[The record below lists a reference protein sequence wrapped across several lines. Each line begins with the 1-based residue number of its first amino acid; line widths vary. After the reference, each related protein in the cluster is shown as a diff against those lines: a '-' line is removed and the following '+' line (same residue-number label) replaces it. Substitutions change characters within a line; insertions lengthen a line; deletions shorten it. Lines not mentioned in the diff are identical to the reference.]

1 MDDLEFEILDSLY
14 FVEPFETIVKE
25 VSEKRVGVI
34 MECLRKL
41 IKKRWIQVMMF
52 SEEKQEFQS
61 TPFFDFDRIEEFQ
74 FLATKEGLTAHNS
87 K

>member
-25 VSEKRVGVI
+25 VSEKRLGVVL
-34 MECLRKL
+34 ECLRKL
-41 IKKRWIQVMMF
+41 IKKRWVQVMVF
-52 SEEKQEFQS
+52 NEEKQEFMS
-61 TPFFDFDRIEEFQ
+61 TPFVDFDRIVDFQ
-74 FLATKEGLTAHNS
+74 FMATKNGLTAHNS